1 MSQSIY
7 LENVLKTFDMYDSKP
22 RSTPCEQNL
31 SSYSEANV
39 QIDDNRRYR
48 QMVGSLIYAMTC
60 ARPDLAF
67 VVTKLSQHLSCPDS
81 SDWAM
86 LKHVFQYVK
95 KTHSSKMAFKKS
107 PSDLRKQAFCDAYW
121 ASSSAD
127 GRSVTGYFVCLIE
140 KGPSV
145 SW

>member
-1 MSQSIY
+1 MDDIIIAGSSNLAIDSIKQKLSSKFEIKDLGSLSTFLGIQFTQHEGCITMSQSIY

-81 SDWAM
+81 SD
-86 LKHVFQYVK
+86 
-95 KTHSSKMAFKKS
+95 
-107 PSDLRKQAFCDAYW
+107 
-121 ASSSAD
+121 
-127 GRSVTGYFVCLIE
+127 
-140 KGPSV
+140 
-145 SW
+145 